1 MDVPLGSQSTSEL
14 DRRAI
19 AGWAAVEHGDIEEAR
34 SALSEVYAADPE
46 HPALPLLAAGIRRTR
61 PNGIAWRSAVLIVLI
76 AAGVAYIV
84 QMART
89 RPVPE
94 AAFSTAANVDQTPEE
109 PSSIAPSSNETAS
122 VGTSGQN
129 AEPRRAAKEAAS
141 DTAHLPASDD
151 DMIRQGIARFAAA
164 YSNWTPL
171 AFDSCNI
178 SRGDDAATVTC
189 LARSSTQVSS
199 ETDSGGTWMF
209 TCKKIDSA
217 WKIVSIQPPSGSH

>member
-1 MDVPLGSQSTSEL
+1 MDVPLGSQSTTEL

-46 HPALPLLAAGIRRTR
+46 HPALPLLAAGIRRAR
-61 PNGIAWRSAVLIVLI
+61 PNRIAWRAAVLIVLI
-76 AAGVAYIV
+76 AVGVGYIV

-89 RPVPE
+89 RPVQE
-94 AAFSTAANVDQTPEE
+94 AALSTAANPDQTPEE
-109 PSSIAPSSNETAS
+109 PSPIAPSSAGPAS
-122 VGTSGQN
+122 VGTSGQSS
-129 AEPRRAAKEAAS
+129 EPRRAAKEAAS
-141 DTAHLPASDD
+141 DPAHTPASDD

-178 SRGDDAATVTC
+178 SRSDDAATVTC
-189 LARSSTQVSS
+189 LARGTQVSS
-199 ETDSGGTWMF
+199 ETDSGRTWVF
-209 TCKKIDSA
+209 ACRKIDSA
-217 WKIVSIQPPSGSH
+217 WKIVSIQPPSDSH